1 MTDREIRLALLA
13 NEMSEPDM
21 VREVKARTK
30 WEQEGLLT
38 FLYRSQGELLGE
50 GILNVNPHWRVQ
62 FERLGKQ
69 VRILETQLKKGSTE
83 VMPSELDTD
92 LARGYLN
99 KAVEAG
105 WLTPTYKP
113 IIDNKMFYAS
123 FVVDMNA
130 ILWQRYP
137 GKEGARLK
145 YKPFE
150 DLFGLDYKLTDVYK
164 DVQRAGKCAEY
175 ERRRKEVFL

>member
-1 MTDREIRLALLA
+1 MTDRELYLALRA
-13 NEMSEPDM
+13 DEMSEADM

-30 WEQEGLLT
+30 WEREVLLT
-38 FLYRSQGELLGE
+38 FLYKKQGALIAE
-50 GILNVNPHWRVQ
+50 GILNVNPNWSVL
-62 FERLGKQ
+62 FDRLGAQ
-69 VRILETQLKKGSTE
+69 VKILETQLKKGCSD

-99 KAVEAG
+99 KAIEAG

-113 IIDNKMFYAS
+113 IIDNKMFYAA
-123 FVVDMNA
+123 FVVDLNR
-130 ILWQRYP
+130 ILWNRYP
-137 GKEGARLK
+137 GQEGARLK

-164 DVQRAGKCAEY
+164 DVQRAGQCAEY
-175 ERRRKEVFL
+175 ERRKKEVFI